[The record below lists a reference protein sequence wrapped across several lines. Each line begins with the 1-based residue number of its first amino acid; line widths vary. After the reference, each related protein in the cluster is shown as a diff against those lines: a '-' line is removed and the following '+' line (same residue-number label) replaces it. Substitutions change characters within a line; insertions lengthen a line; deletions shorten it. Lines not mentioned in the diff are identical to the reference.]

1 MFRSLFRIPRHDKTE
16 AIDEIIEI
24 STLKPDYIVLN
35 VIAVCIAVLGIY
47 QNSIPLVIASMI
59 IAPLILPIIG
69 IALGIT
75 LHNLKLI
82 VSSLRNLWINT
93 LCVFLAWALITL
105 LLRSIWEFST
115 DGYLA
120 NEVFYYVTWLTGI
133 FAWIA
138 SAFILSKGSLNDGM
152 AWIAIA
158 VALVP
163 PLAVSTIHLSLFNR
177 TAFLTS
183 FWVYLTNIVAIII
196 WCVGVFYLM
205 NFKMNKEEV
214 DEKVEE
220 EEAKNA

>member
-82 VSSLRNLWINT
+82 VSSLRNL
-93 LCVFLAWALITL
+93 
-105 LLRSIWEFST
+105 
-115 DGYLA
+115 
-120 NEVFYYVTWLTGI
+120 
-133 FAWIA
+133 
-138 SAFILSKGSLNDGM
+138 
-152 AWIAIA
+152 
-158 VALVP
+158 
-163 PLAVSTIHLSLFNR
+163 
-177 TAFLTS
+177 
-183 FWVYLTNIVAIII
+183 
-196 WCVGVFYLM
+196 
-205 NFKMNKEEV
+205 
-214 DEKVEE
+214 
-220 EEAKNA
+220 